1 MEILETKE
9 KFIELRAKG
18 WSFDKIAKELG
29 KAKQTLIDWSK
40 DLQDEIANR
49 KALELEA
56 LYETYYLQRESR
68 LQTFGAML
76 TKIKEEVEGRDLSDV
91 PTDKL
96 LDLFLKYNNQIREE
110 IVEPIYKSSQELI
123 EERQDRELLE
133 ELTTLSTERTFKE
146 TKSRLKDYQINRV
159 NNDYRETNRG

>member
-1 MEILETKE
+1 METVETKE
-9 KFIELRAKG
+9 RFIELRAKG
-18 WSFDKIAKELG
+18 WSFDRIAKELG
-29 KAKQTLIDWSK
+29 RAKQTLIDWSK
-40 DLQDEIANR
+40 DLQEEIANR
-49 KALELEA
+49 KALELDA

-76 TKIKEEVEGRDLSDV
+76 TKIKEEVMSRDLSDV

-110 IVEPIYKSSQELI
+110 IVEPIYKSSQELT

-133 ELTTLSTERTFKE
+133 ELTTLQSEPLR
-146 TKSRLKDYQINRV
+146 RLKA
-159 NNDYRETNRG
+159 G

>member
-1 MEILETKE
+1 MELLETKE
-9 KFIELRAKG
+9 IFIELRAKG
-18 WSFDKIAKELG
+18 WSFDKIAKETG

-40 DLQDEIANR
+40 ELQDEIANR

-76 TKIKEEVEGRDLSDV
+76 TKIKKEVESRDLSDV

-96 LDLFLKYNNQIREE
+96 LELLLKYNSQVKEE

-123 EERQDRELLE
+123 EDKQDRELLE
-133 ELTTLSTERTFKE
+133 TLTTIQSEALR
-146 TKSRLKDYQINRV
+146 RLKV
-159 NNDYRETNRG
+159 G

>member
-1 MEILETKE
+1 MESVEIKE

-40 DLQDEIANR
+40 ELQDEIANR

-56 LYETYYLQRESR
+56 LYETYYLLKENR
-68 LQTFGAML
+68 LQTFGGL
-76 TKIKEEVEGRDLSDV
+76 LNKIKDEVLSRDISDV

-96 LDLFLKYNNQIREE
+96 LDLFLKYNSQIKEE
-110 IVEPIYKSSQELI
+110 IVEPIYKTSLEI
-123 EERQDRELLE
+123 YEERQDKELLE
-133 ELTTLSTERTFKE
+133 ALTTLKDEPVR
-146 TKSRLKDYQINRV
+146 RLKV
-159 NNDYRETNRG
+159 G

>member
-1 MEILETKE
+1 MELIDTKQR
-9 KFIELRAKG
+9 FIELRAKS

-40 DLQDEIANR
+40 ELQDEIANL

-56 LYETYYLQRESR
+56 LYESYYLLRENR

-76 TKIKEEVEGRDLSDV
+76 TKIKEEALKRDLSDV

-96 LDLFLKYNNQIREE
+96 LDLLLKYENQVKDDVI
-110 IVEPIYKSSQELI
+110 EPTYKSSQEI
-123 EERQDRELLE
+123 KEERQDRELLE
-133 ELTTLSTERTFKE
+133 ELTTLQSEPLR
-146 TKSRLKDYQINRV
+146 RLKV
-159 NNDYRETNRG
+159 G

>member
-9 KFIELRAKG
+9 RFIELRAKG

-40 DLQDEIANR
+40 DLQEEIANR

-56 LYETYYLQRESR
+56 LYESYYLLRENR
-68 LQTFGAML
+68 LRAYGVML
-76 TKIKEEVEGRDLSDV
+76 TKIIKEVESRSLSDV

-96 LDLFLKYNNQIREE
+96 LELLLKYNSQVRDE
-110 IVEPIYKSSQELI
+110 IVEPTYKSSQEMR
-123 EERQDRELLE
+123 EEIQDRELIS
-133 ELTTLSTERTFKE
+133 ELTTTQSQTVR
-146 TKSRLKDYQINRV
+146 RLKV
-159 NNDYRETNRG
+159 G